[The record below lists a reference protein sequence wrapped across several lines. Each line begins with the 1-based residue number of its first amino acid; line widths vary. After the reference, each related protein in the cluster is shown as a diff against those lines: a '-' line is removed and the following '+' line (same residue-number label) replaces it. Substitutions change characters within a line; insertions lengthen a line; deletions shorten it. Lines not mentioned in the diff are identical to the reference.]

1 MATPIS
7 PSDQTAPPP
16 TTTTT
21 TTTTVKHQRVL
32 ACVLCQQRKI
42 KCDRTFPCANCVRGN
57 IQCEQAIRQRR
68 RRLPERELLARLRLY
83 ERLLRQHKI
92 KFDPLH
98 SPTADH
104 PSPSDD
110 GRDALPAGAESE
122 DTLGDTKAHASIERA
137 AVKTKSLYEL
147 GSCIASLQ
155 PVSPR
160 DDDGNAGEDDV
171 NDTGF
176 LHDNDDVRHA
186 VIQKAWNH
194 MFQGQNNDHLL
205 FGSPVGAVDLAAAHP
220 SQVHI
225 FRLWQVYLDNVNPL
239 LKVTHTPTLQTR
251 IIDAASDIA
260 NLSPTF
266 EALMF
271 SIYCVSL
278 GTLSDEQCNT
288 LLGAAKT
295 ELLRGY
301 QFACQQALRSCG
313 ILRSSDRESLT
324 ALYLYL
330 VSIRPGTDPASL
342 SSLLSVAIR
351 IAQRMGIHNE
361 STYGECSAL
370 EAELRRRLWWSL
382 IVFDNRICEM
392 SDYKTASLAPT
403 WDCKVPLNVNDFELQ
418 PEMKNPPATNT
429 RPTEMLFAVV
439 RSELADFVR
448 HSAFHLNFTNPSLN
462 TIALRPSSAPTD
474 EANQLVALERTL
486 QERYLAFSNPENAL
500 HFMTLWTMRGS
511 LAKNRLLQHYY
522 TQSSDIP
529 VPPTD
534 DQRNTGIAHAL
545 RMLECDTTL
554 MTSPLTQPYRWL
566 VHFHFPFPAYIHLLQ
581 DLRKRPVEAHA
592 ARAWA
597 AMSDNYAV
605 RMVDAKQDDRPFFVV
620 FSRVVLQA
628 WEAREKVGQPLETP
642 PLVPPRIVEDIRNK
656 VMQMKTSFG
665 LGTAAAA
672 GQSGGGLLGVNADGL
687 EMPVQMDFAAP
698 GTADGAGGRGTT
710 GLDPWGY
717 PDVSGLGAVDVGV
730 NQFLLNSIDWNALH
744 ALGR

>member
-1 MATPIS
+1 MATTIS
-7 PSDQTAPPP
+7 PSDHTA
-16 TTTTT
+16 TTTN
-21 TTTTVKHQRVL
+21 TTTTVKPQRVL

-57 IQCEQAIRQRR
+57 MQCEQAIRQRR

-83 ERLLRQHKI
+83 ERLLRQHNI

-104 PSPSDD
+104 PTPSDY
-110 GRDALPAGAESE
+110 GRDDLPEGAESE
-122 DTLGDTKAHASIERA
+122 DTPGDTKAHASREKT

-155 PVSPR
+155 PVNPG
-160 DDDGNAGEDDV
+160 DDDGNAGEDDE

-176 LHDNDDVRHA
+176 LHDNDDVRPA
-186 VIQKAWNH
+186 VIQKAWHH

-205 FGSPVGAVDLAAAHP
+205 FGSPVGIVNLSAAHP

-260 NLSPTF
+260 NISPTF
-266 EALMF
+266 QALMF

-278 GTLSDEQCNT
+278 ATLSDEQCNA
-288 LLGAAKT
+288 LLGTAKT
-295 ELLRGY
+295 ELLSGY
-301 QFACQQALRSCG
+301 QFACQQALRSGG
-313 ILRSSDRESLT
+313 ILRSSDRETLT

-330 VSIRPGTDPASL
+330 VSIRPETDPASL
-342 SSLLSVAIR
+342 SSLLSIAIR

-361 STYGECSAL
+361 STYGKCSAL
-370 EAELRRRLWWSL
+370 EAEMRRRLWWSL

-392 SDYKTASLAPT
+392 SDYRTASLAPT

-418 PEMKNPPATNT
+418 PGMKSPPATNT

-448 HSAFHLNFTNPSLN
+448 HSAFHLNLTNPSL
-462 TIALRPSSAPTD
+462 TAIAPRPPSD
-474 EANQLVALERTL
+474 EANRLVALERTL
-486 QERYLAFSNPENAL
+486 QEKYLAFSNPENAL
-500 HFMTLWTMRGS
+500 HFMTLWTLRGS

-522 TQSSDIP
+522 AQSSNTP

-534 DQRNTGIAHAL
+534 AQRNTGIAHAL

-566 VHFHFPFPAYIHLLQ
+566 VHFHFPFPAYLHLLQ
-581 DLRKRPVEAHA
+581 DLRKRPVEPHA

-605 RMVDAKQDDRPFFVV
+605 RIMDAKQHDRPFFVV
-620 FSRVVLQA
+620 FARVVLQA
-628 WEAREKVGQPLETP
+628 WEAREEVAEPLGTP
-642 PLVPPRIVEDIRNK
+642 PLVPPGMVEHIRNQ
-656 VMQMKTSFG
+656 VLQMKTSFG
-665 LGTAAAA
+665 RDTAAAA
-672 GQSGGGLLGVNADGL
+672 GVNADRL
-687 EMPVQMDFAAP
+687 QLPVQMDFAAP
-698 GTADGAGGRGTT
+698 APGPADGAGGLDAT

-717 PDVSGLGAVDVGV
+717 PDMSGLGAMDVDADR
-730 NQFLLNSIDWNALH
+730 FLLEAIDWNALH
-744 ALGR
+744 ARGR